1 MIDGHK
7 LIMSLN
13 DWWYSSFG
21 YEETEES
28 KAIKKV
34 IDEVEKYVENAD
46 RKTEPQTERPCDNCQ
61 EFDCYGCEHK
71 QTERSE

>member
-34 IDEVEKYVENAD
+34 IDEVEKYVEQAEQ
-46 RKTEPQTERPCDNCQ
+46 TEPT
-61 EFDCYGCEHK
+61 G
-71 QTERSE
+71 SEKPNNSND